1 MQRVKGTKY
10 NLRSN
15 YAPPYYHVVGSYVAS
30 DGQLDNVYDFPCRTS
45 PAMNIN
51 KDAVLFTN
59 LVAGKAGTYGAE
71 YKLTLLDD
79 GMTTAVTETPSMSGN
94 VVTIPYKIS
103 GTNKKS
109 VNQLSYLVTDKNYN
123 AKNANILA
131 YGKLENVAAATLSG
145 TTKLNLAA
153 VVNKIGKAGITT
165 ENIFDKYK
173 VYIVAEEIN
182 VDDLTTVGIDEGLYT
197 NYASE
202 PTSVPK
208 PVNTSDVNLKR
219 VETPTVT
226 VSSDKKTF
234 TLATKTAGATI
245 YYTTDGSNPGSKNG
259 TKYTGAMSVK
269 DNAGKKIT
277 MIAVKAGMK
286 DSYIA
291 YFPVKEQ
298 PDPPV
303 IVIKQVDKPTAT
315 LTDDKSAVILST
327 TTEGADIYYTTDG
340 TTPSKTHGK
349 KYIGPFSVLGAD
361 GKQIKT
367 VKAVGVKANMKD
379 SDVREYAVESL
390 EPGKPFGGDEAQ
402 VGKPSVKVS
411 DDGTSLIITAD
422 PKDADIYYTTDGS
435 TPSKKNGTKY
445 TGSIPA
451 TDKNG
456 KTIDTIKVIG
466 VKDNMKDSDIATV
479 KVADLK
485 TQKPTIAA
493 SSDKKTITVSAV
505 KGATIYYTTDGSTP
519 SKKNGK
525 KYTGP
530 IDAASVAGKTI
541 KAIASLP
548 GKLNSDVVSAE
559 VSKLIPSTPV
569 NPVKEQV
576 AAPTGT
582 RSKDNN
588 TFTLA
593 TKTAGATIYY
603 TTNGS
608 YPTTKYGTKYT
619 KPLTIKKN
627 STTTITAIAVKNGME
642 DSDAVQF
649 VVIRLSD
656 GKVTVS
662 KEEVTQPGPK
672 PGTKEAD
679 KWISSDKVDKY
690 TKGQLTGR
698 ASATTSKV
706 TLRWE
711 RLKEADGYIIYGNY
725 CNKKNKIYKYKKIK
739 TVSASKLKGK
749 KNISYTLTKL
759 AGGKKFKKNT
769 FYKFKVIAYKNVRNS
784 KTGKIEKRMIGKSF
798 QLHTI
803 TATKKYKYNNPI
815 GVTVKNTKGKTV
827 SKVTVKKRK
836 SVYLDATVKMA
847 KNKKLKVHCE
857 KVRWISTNSKIATVS
872 QGGRIKGKKKGTC
885 YVYALAQNG
894 ARKKLKIT
902 VK

>member
-1 MQRVKGTKY
+1 
-10 NLRSN
+10 
-15 YAPPYYHVVGSYVAS
+15 
-30 DGQLDNVYDFPCRTS
+30 
-45 PAMNIN
+45 
-51 KDAVLFTN
+51 
-59 LVAGKAGTYGAE
+59 
-71 YKLTLLDD
+71 
-79 GMTTAVTETPSMSGN
+79 
-94 VVTIPYKIS
+94 
-103 GTNKKS
+103 
-109 VNQLSYLVTDKNYN
+109 
-123 AKNANILA
+123 
-131 YGKLENVAAATLSG
+131 
-145 TTKLNLAA
+145 
-153 VVNKIGKAGITT
+153 
-165 ENIFDKYK
+165 
-173 VYIVAEEIN
+173 
-182 VDDLTTVGIDEGLYT
+182 
-197 NYASE
+197 
-202 PTSVPK
+202 
-208 PVNTSDVNLKR
+208 
-219 VETPTVT
+219 
-226 VSSDKKTF
+226 
-234 TLATKTAGATI
+234 
-245 YYTTDGSNPGSKNG
+245 
-259 TKYTGAMSVK
+259 
-269 DNAGKKIT
+269 
-277 MIAVKAGMK
+277 
-286 DSYIA
+286 
-291 YFPVKEQ
+291 
-298 PDPPV
+298 
-303 IVIKQVDKPTAT
+303 
-315 LTDDKSAVILST
+315 
-327 TTEGADIYYTTDG
+327 
-340 TTPSKTHGK
+340 
-349 KYIGPFSVLGAD
+349 
-361 GKQIKT
+361 
-367 VKAVGVKANMKD
+367 
-379 SDVREYAVESL
+379 
-390 EPGKPFGGDEAQ
+390 
-402 VGKPSVKVS
+402 
-411 DDGTSLIITAD
+411 
-422 PKDADIYYTTDGS
+422 
-435 TPSKKNGTKY
+435 
-445 TGSIPA
+445 
-451 TDKNG
+451 
-456 KTIDTIKVIG
+456 
-466 VKDNMKDSDIATV
+466 MKDSDIATV

-519 SKKNGK
+519 TKKNGK

-541 KAIASLP
+541 KAIATLP

-569 NPVKEQV
+569 NPVKDQV

-656 GKVTVS
+656 GTVTVK

-698 ASATTSKV
+698 ASATTNKV

-872 QGGRIKGKKKGTC
+872 QGGRIKGKKKGKC

>member
-1 MQRVKGTKY
+1 M
-10 NLRSN
+10 
-15 YAPPYYHVVGSYVAS
+15 
-30 DGQLDNVYDFPCRTS
+30 
-45 PAMNIN
+45 
-51 KDAVLFTN
+51 
-59 LVAGKAGTYGAE
+59 
-71 YKLTLLDD
+71 
-79 GMTTAVTETPSMSGN
+79 
-94 VVTIPYKIS
+94 
-103 GTNKKS
+103 
-109 VNQLSYLVTDKNYN
+109 
-123 AKNANILA
+123 
-131 YGKLENVAAATLSG
+131 
-145 TTKLNLAA
+145 
-153 VVNKIGKAGITT
+153 
-165 ENIFDKYK
+165 
-173 VYIVAEEIN
+173 
-182 VDDLTTVGIDEGLYT
+182 
-197 NYASE
+197 
-202 PTSVPK
+202 
-208 PVNTSDVNLKR
+208 
-219 VETPTVT
+219 
-226 VSSDKKTF
+226 
-234 TLATKTAGATI
+234 
-245 YYTTDGSNPGSKNG
+245 
-259 TKYTGAMSVK
+259 
-269 DNAGKKIT
+269 
-277 MIAVKAGMK
+277 
-286 DSYIA
+286 
-291 YFPVKEQ
+291 
-298 PDPPV
+298 
-303 IVIKQVDKPTAT
+303 
-315 LTDDKSAVILST
+315 
-327 TTEGADIYYTTDG
+327 
-340 TTPSKTHGK
+340 
-349 KYIGPFSVLGAD
+349 
-361 GKQIKT
+361 
-367 VKAVGVKANMKD
+367 
-379 SDVREYAVESL
+379 
-390 EPGKPFGGDEAQ
+390 
-402 VGKPSVKVS
+402 
-411 DDGTSLIITAD
+411 
-422 PKDADIYYTTDGS
+422 
-435 TPSKKNGTKY
+435 
-445 TGSIPA
+445 
-451 TDKNG
+451 
-456 KTIDTIKVIG
+456 
-466 VKDNMKDSDIATV
+466 
-479 KVADLK
+479 
-485 TQKPTIAA
+485 
-493 SSDKKTITVSAV
+493 
-505 KGATIYYTTDGSTP
+505 
-519 SKKNGK
+519 
-525 KYTGP
+525 
-530 IDAASVAGKTI
+530 
-541 KAIASLP
+541 
-548 GKLNSDVVSAE
+548 VSAE

-569 NPVKEQV
+569 KPVKGQV

-582 RSKDNN
+582 NSKDNN

-619 KPLTIKKN
+619 KPLTIKKD
-627 STTTITAIAVKNGME
+627 SATTITAIAVKAGME
-642 DSDAVQF
+642 NSDAVQF

-656 GKVTVS
+656 GKVTVR